1 MVWTDPDDFPG
12 ANRQRDGR
20 YGFEPSRPGGKNY
33 VGDLSTNR
41 SKVLWEITL
50 NDGDHNENAG
60 FYWSDTPDP
69 VNEEA
74 LRLWRRLGDQE
85 WCEKKANPGQP
96 YSGSAFTD
104 EGHMNMEVKAVKH
117 ALDGGVPGT
126 TGKYGIQLLKR
137 LLKSRG
143 IKYTK
148 EDTKE
153 ALAIDLYAQV
163 EEWIPVHEQ
172 GLEEKENEDGAPSTS
187 EVTMAGE
194 AGSANDE
201 TTEKRVADAPPAGAP
216 SGKAT
221 RVDGVR
227 KGPAAEQREHTG
239 AMDTATLVVNPLA
252 AWVERLA
259 RGPSRL
265 RPKEPAASGSA

>member
-74 LRLWRRLGDQE
+74 LGLWRRLGDQE
-85 WCEKKANPGQP
+85 WREKKANPGQP
-96 YSGSAFTD
+96 YSGSALTD
-104 EGHMNMEVKAVKH
+104 EGLMNMEVKAVKH

-137 LLKSRG
+137 LLRSRG
-143 IKYTK
+143 MKYTK

-153 ALAIDLYAQV
+153 ALAIDLYALV

-172 GLEEKENEDGAPSTS
+172 VLEEKENEGGAPSTS
-187 EVTMAGE
+187 EVTTAGE
-194 AGSANDE
+194 AGVADDE
-201 TTEKRVADAPPAGAP
+201 TTKKRAADAPPADAP
-216 SGKAT
+216 SSMKAT
-221 RVDGVR
+221 RAGGVHPNGLWAR
-227 KGPAAEQREHTG
+227 IVLPNTG
-239 AMDTATLVVNPLA
+239 
-252 AWVERLA
+252 
-259 RGPSRL
+259 
-265 RPKEPAASGSA
+265 GSARHDLSRIGQLSRIGETRS